1 VAGGKTKS
9 LELSL
14 DDMASITLRR
24 AAELLDT
31 DTKTLR
37 KHIAEGMPATGTA
50 RAPRVDLVA
59 VAAWMNKQLVI
70 SNR

>member
-1 VAGGKTKS
+1 MLGVDAKTVKGY
-9 LELSL
+9 
-14 DDMASITLRR
+14 I
-24 AAELLDT
+24 AA
-31 DTKTLR
+31 
-37 KHIAEGMPATGTA
+37 GMPARGTA